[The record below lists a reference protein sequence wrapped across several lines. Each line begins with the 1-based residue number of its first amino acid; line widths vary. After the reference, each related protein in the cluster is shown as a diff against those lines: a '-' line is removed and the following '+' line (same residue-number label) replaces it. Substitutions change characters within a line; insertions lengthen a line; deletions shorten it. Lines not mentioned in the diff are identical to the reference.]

1 MKYILYNSLA
11 NTQKVLEYVDN
22 FKKEND
28 NVIVDAL
35 KINYEDFFKSLKT
48 EDVVYLL
55 GGDGTINY
63 LINHIDVEN
72 LNNEIYL
79 IPAGTGNDFYSDIV
93 IKDINAKDNNEKL
106 PDKILLNPY
115 LLNLPTVE
123 VNGIEKKFIN
133 GVGFGIDGYCCE
145 VGDELKEKGSKKI
158 NYTMIAIKGLL
169 FHFKKVNSRVEI
181 DGKVYN
187 FKDVWLTPT
196 MKGRYYGGGMI
207 IAPNQNRNDA
217 NAVSTVIYKS
227 KSKLKALITF
237 PSVFKGTHINKT
249 KVVTVLTGKN
259 VKVTFDKPTALQI
272 DGETIK
278 NVLTYSVRG

>member
-11 NTQKVLEYVDN
+11 NTKKVLEYVDD
-22 FKKEND
+22 FKKAND

-35 KINYEDFFKSLKT
+35 KINYKDFFNSLKK

-63 LINHIDVEN
+63 LINEIDVEN

-93 IKDINAKDNNEKL
+93 IKDINTKDSKEKL

-145 VGDELKEKGSKKI
+145 VGDELKKKGSKKV
-158 NYTMIAIKGLL
+158 NYAMIAIKGLL

-207 IAPNQNRNDA
+207 IAPNQNRNDSDI
-217 NAVSTVIYKS
+217 VSTVIYKS

-237 PSVFKGTHINKT
+237 PSVFKGTHVNKT